1 MIKVD
6 TISKQYKEV
15 KALDGFQCCFS
26 DGISALLG
34 PNGAGKST
42 LMSILSTQNKPS
54 EGRVLWNNSDIRD
67 VKEEYL
73 SCLSY
78 MPQMQNLISN
88 FTGYD
93 FLYYIGYLKD
103 VSKDA
108 IDFCIDRY
116 KEALELSDCLDR
128 KVGTYSGGMRQRL
141 LFLSCLL
148 SKPKILLL
156 DEPTAGLD
164 PMQRNTFKNIVS
176 ELASD
181 TTIIL
186 ATHIV
191 QDVEDIADHIIIMD
205 HGKVISDIQNEEIRF
220 TFDGYLYEG
229 DISKKNIEKLKEKY
243 HVTLIQNHQDTYH
256 VKFIAK
262 EKIHGLKETI
272 PTLED
277 YYLSKIH
284 KQVHDEI

>member
-1 MIKVD
+1 MIKVESI
-6 TISKQYKEV
+6 TKEYRKV
-15 KALDGFQCCFS
+15 KALDSFQCYFD
-26 DGISALLG
+26 DGITAILG

-42 LMSILSTQNKPS
+42 LMSILSTQS
-54 EGRVLWNNSDIRD
+54 EPTKGLVLWNNKNIFDI
-67 VKEEYL
+67 KKEYL

-93 FLYYIGYLKD
+93 FLYYISYLKTISNEETD
-103 VSKDA
+103 IR
-108 IDFCIDRY
+108 IDQF

-148 SKPKILLL
+148 SKPRILLL

-164 PMQRNTFKNIVS
+164 PMQRNTFKNIIS
-176 ELASD
+176 ELAAN
-181 TTIIL
+181 TTILL

-191 QDVEDIADHIIIMD
+191 QDVEDIADHIIIMN
-205 HGKVISDIQNEEIRF
+205 HGRVISDIQKEEIADS
-220 TFDGYLYEG
+220 FDGYLYEG
-229 DISKKNIEKLKEKY
+229 DISKKNIEILKAKY
-243 HVTLIQNHQDTYH
+243 HVTMIQNLSDKYH

-262 EKIHGLKETI
+262 KKINALTECK

-284 KQVHDEI
+284 R

>member
-1 MIKVD
+1 MINVESI
-6 TISKQYKEV
+6 TKQYKEV
-15 KALDGFQCCFS
+15 KALDTFQCCFN
-26 DGISALLG
+26 DGITALLG

-42 LMSILSTQNKPS
+42 LMSILSTQNKPT
-54 EGRVLWNNSDIRD
+54 EGHVLWNGSDII
-67 VKEEYL
+67 EEKKKYL

-103 VSKDA
+103 ISKEE
-108 IDFCIDRY
+108 IDLCIDQY
-116 KEALELSDCLDR
+116 KAALELSDCLNR
-128 KVGTYSGGMRQRL
+128 KTGNYSGGMRQRL

-148 SKPKILLL
+148 SKPQILLL

-164 PMQRNTFKNIVS
+164 PMQRNTFKNIIS
-176 ELASD
+176 ELAGG

-205 HGKVISDIQNEEIRF
+205 HGKVISDVQKVEVSS
-220 TFDGYLYEG
+220 TFEGHLYEG
-229 DISKKNIEKLKEKY
+229 DLSKKYIEKLKAEY
-243 HVTLIQNHQDTYH
+243 HVTMIQNHQDTYH
-256 VKFIAK
+256 VKFISK
-262 EKIHGLKETI
+262 EKIIGLKEVT
-272 PTLED
+272 PSLED
-277 YYLSKIH
+277 YYLSKIRR
-284 KQVHDEI
+284 

>member
-1 MIKVD
+1 MINVNSI
-6 TISKQYKEV
+6 TKQYKEV
-15 KALDGFQCCFS
+15 KALDAFQCCFD
-26 DGISALLG
+26 DGITALLG

-42 LMSILSTQNKPS
+42 LMSILSTQNKPT
-54 EGRVLWNNSDIRD
+54 EGHVLWNETDIAD
-67 VKEEYL
+67 VKHEYL

-103 VSKDA
+103 ISKEE
-108 IDFCIDRY
+108 IDLCIDQY
-116 KEALELSDCLDR
+116 KEALELSDCLSR
-128 KVGTYSGGMRQRL
+128 KTGTYSGGMRQRL

-164 PMQRNTFKNIVS
+164 PMQRNTFKNIIS
-176 ELASD
+176 ELAGS
-181 TTIIL
+181 TAVIL

-205 HGKVISDIQNEEIRF
+205 HGKVISDIQKDEISTAF
-220 TFDGYLYEG
+220 EGYLYEG
-229 DISKKNIEKLKEKY
+229 DLSKKYIEKLKSRY
-243 HVTLIQNHQDTYH
+243 HVTMIQNHQDTYH
-256 VKFIAK
+256 VRFISK
-262 EKIHGLKETI
+262 EKINGLKEVS
-272 PTLED
+272 PSMED
-277 YYLSKIH
+277 YYLSKIRR
-284 KQVHDEI
+284 